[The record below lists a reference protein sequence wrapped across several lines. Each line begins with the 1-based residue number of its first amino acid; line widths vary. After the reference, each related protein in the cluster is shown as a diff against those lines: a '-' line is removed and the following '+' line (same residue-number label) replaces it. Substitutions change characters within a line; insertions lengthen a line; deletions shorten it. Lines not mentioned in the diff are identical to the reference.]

1 MTTSPTSFHIVG
13 GSAVLEPIPGP
24 QGPQGEKG
32 DTGPMGPQGPTGP
45 AGPQGDVGPTGPAGP
60 TAPIYAALA
69 ANTGAELIGTDTG
82 VSVQAALDALDNTA
96 IRDDGVWVSTDTVID
111 DGVWVS
117 S

>member
-1 MTTSPTSFHIVG
+1 MAATTSFHPVANPAPTG
-13 GSAVLEPIPGP
+13 AIPGP

-32 DTGPMGPQGPTGP
+32 DTGPQGPQGPAGP
-45 AGPQGDVGPTGPAGP
+45 AGAQGSIGPTGPAGP

-69 ANTGAELIGTDTG
+69 ANTGAGLIGTGTG

-111 DGVWVS
+111 DGVWVFS
-117 S
+117 